1 MDGFGIID
9 HEKIGADYLRGRG
22 FSQKVAKL
30 VESHVAA
37 KRYLTYKFPEYYE
50 GLSDASKK
58 TLEYQGGR
66 MSGEEAEAFERDP
79 LFELIV
85 AMRKID
91 EQAKVQDLPLP
102 QWTDYKN
109 LIVEHLTKN

>member
-1 MDGFGIID
+1 
-9 HEKIGADYLRGRG
+9 
-22 FSQKVAKL
+22 
-30 VESHVAA
+30 
-37 KRYLTYKFPEYYE
+37 
-50 GLSDASKK
+50 
-58 TLEYQGGR
+58 LEYQGGR
-66 MSGEEAEAFERDP
+66 MSAAEADDFERDP

-109 LIVEHLTKN
+109 LIVQHLSKN